1 MLRKVKLYGKLAK
14 FVGHRVLE
22 ADVNNAA
29 ETVRFLL
36 ANWPELE
43 KHMADQYYKVSTE
56 SWEIGEDE
64 IAYPLGAS
72 DISIIPVVGGAGRGS
87 GKILLGVALIG
98 ASFLLPGA
106 GMFGTTSAFGVE
118 AAAVGAGWTAA
129 GIGTTVGTIMS
140 GVGASLVLYG
150 VADALTPV
158 PGVPESTQDPKN
170 SFSFSGTQN
179 TSTAGV
185 PVPICYGQVLT
196 GSVVISAAVD
206 THQVEA

>member
-64 IAYPLGAS
+64 VAYPLGAS

-106 GMFGTTSAFGVE
+106 GMFGTKSAFGAAE
-118 AAAVGAGWTAA
+118 AVKGWSLA
-129 GIGTTVGTIMS
+129 GIGTSVGTIMS

>member
-72 DISIIPVVGGAGRGS
+72 DISIIPVVGGAGRGT

-98 ASFLLPGA
+98 MAFATGGASLGA
-106 GMFGTTSAFGVE
+106 QGLTYKATAWGGAWMAQ
-118 AAAVGAGWTAA
+118 AAV
-129 GIGTTVGTIMS
+129 S
-140 GVGASLVLYG
+140 VGASLVLYG
-150 VADALTPV
+150 VADALTPI
-158 PGVPESTQDPKN
+158 PEVPESTQDPKN

-179 TSTAGV
+179 TSKAGV